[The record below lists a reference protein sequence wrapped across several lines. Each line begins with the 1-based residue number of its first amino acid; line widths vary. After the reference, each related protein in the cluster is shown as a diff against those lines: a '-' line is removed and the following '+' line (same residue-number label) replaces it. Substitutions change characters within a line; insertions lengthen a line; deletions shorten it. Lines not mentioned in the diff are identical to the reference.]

1 MAKDLNRSIK
11 IYIDSSDAMKKSK
24 DLETRMSKLRDRLQ
38 ELHAQGK
45 KDTPEYAR
53 TEKALQ
59 QLSTSYGRYQEKL
72 KETER
77 ILKNLSGATEAELL
91 SVRNQLR
98 QDLKKT
104 TRDTDEYKAK
114 LEALT
119 AVEKELANVTREMQ
133 GEMGSQAT
141 MWDRAS
147 SKLNGLKV
155 AVVGFL
161 SSIILDK
168 AVNDFATLDD
178 KFADVMKT
186 TGQTREKV
194 VAMNEEFKKIDTR
207 TTTTGLNDIAEEAGR
222 IGIAKDEVLDF
233 VKAMDIANVALGDSF
248 SGGASEIANTL
259 GKLKFLFKE
268 TQEMGVEKAYLSIAS
283 AINELGANG
292 VASEVN
298 IANFTTR
305 IGSMPAA
312 LKPSIADTLALG
324 AAFEESGIEAEV
336 ASRAYSIMLQKAST
350 DTAGFA
356 RVMKISKQEVENLIN
371 TNPVEFFLKFS
382 ESMKGMSATDTSK
395 TLKELKVNADGV
407 NKVIGAA
414 SENADRFRELLD
426 LSNASFKEGTSV
438 INEFNIKNNTFGAQ
452 LDKSKKILQD
462 YIYELGSRLA
472 PIVKDGLVAGGSLI
486 KILSTITGFL
496 FDNGKAILTVV
507 GAIAAYNAGLKLT
520 IYWETINNSL
530 QAISKMRLAEK
541 ALAQALSTGNT
552 TRAAAA
558 ERLYAASMTQS
569 NAAARAYTSVV
580 SLLSAAKYLLTGNIT
595 KARQAL
601 IAFQVVSK
609 LNPAGLMTTA
619 VLGLVAA
626 FGYLLYKTNQ
636 VVTAQKAI
644 KKATEE
650 LNGEL
655 AREQSEANKLFEALK
670 RTNPQS
676 EERKKLTEQIIEKYG
691 PYLKGLVDEKGNL
704 IDIARAQELVNT
716 KIREG
721 IALKI
726 KNAATDTIQ
735 TDGIKNQIK
744 EVEEVVSMLQKQLG
758 SSFSTEAANVVRENI
773 HKAIDKSIAEGKTG
787 VVELTNAIK
796 EVVDKESPDLNE
808 KFGFWDPKSI
818 YLQTASIASRVYQ
831 TQEELKKVEDQF
843 KGIISDATQLSS
855 IIGDDGSSVDGT
867 DFTPTVSGD
876 TKASKQKKAL
886 DLLLENLETK
896 HQERLLEIKK
906 KYQSDEIESESGY
919 KAQLFVQEQSYYTL
933 REHLLVEFLKK
944 VSDKELKSDISK
956 QIADLRVKQ
965 LDDAI
970 KHKEALEK
978 IILDANP
985 EEKEKIAYENRL
997 RDLKLFGASK
1007 EELQMKIALAETE
1020 NERNALQ
1027 KKYDAFVL
1035 LEQQHQDNL
1044 VKIRKDAKAKLK
1056 AAGEE
1061 KFEEEFADRKAQ
1073 LQQKI
1078 AEEEQALVFNKG
1090 MGIISDEQAYNTEVA
1105 LQRKRIE
1112 LLKEEAQARDSLGI
1126 KSQRVINDLQKAEL
1140 GLTNLYVNEY
1150 KRRTQQFAQYGES
1163 MGSTLGNA
1171 IGNQESLLSAF
1182 AGSALDIL
1190 FDVLSQVINA
1200 EIAKVTAVGVS
1211 AIGQTTAN
1219 QVASKGFLG
1228 IGTAAVLTGVITA
1241 AIATAKAALKGLLNN
1256 KGGSSSSIGGQSTT
1270 TQQRVVSQKASGKYD
1285 VIGEQDGKLYRDVP
1299 YAGVA
1304 TTGVVTRPTLMG
1316 EQGSELVVSHPDFLA
1331 LQKHINYPLIVNA
1344 IQDVRSGK
1352 IPQRAVGKY
1361 DELDKS
1367 PIPVNNNTVI
1377 EPALLKELIITMKEL
1392 RDKEFDFNIYEFEKW
1407 QKKANDARNLGRR
1420 R

>member
-186 TGQTREKV
+186 TGQTREEV
-194 VAMNEEFKKIDTR
+194 VVMNEEFKKIDTR

-222 IGIAKDEVLDF
+222 IDIAKDEVLDF

-356 RVMKISKQEVENLIN
+356 RVMKISKQEVEDLIN

-414 SENADRFRELLD
+414 SENTDRFRELLD
-426 LSNASFKEGTSV
+426 LSNASFKEGISV

-569 NAAARAYTSVV
+569 NAVARAYTSVV

-691 PYLKGLVDEKGNL
+691 PYLKGLVDEKGRL
-704 IDIARAQELVNT
+704 IDIANAQEIVNT
-716 KIREG
+716 KIRES
-721 IALKI
+721 ISLEI
-726 KNAATDTIQ
+726 KQSATKAIQ
-735 TDGIKNQIK
+735 TEGIKKQI
-744 EVEEVVSMLQKQLG
+744 ESVDEVVSMMQKQLG
-758 SSFSTEAANVVRENI
+758 ESFSTEAGNAVRENI
-773 HKAIDKSIAEGKTG
+773 HRAIDKSIAEGKTG
-787 VVELTNAIK
+787 MEELTKTISDVIEIEGADIR
-796 EVVDKESPDLNE
+796 E
-808 KFGFWDPKSI
+808 KTGFWDPKSLYMGI
-818 YLQTASIASRVYQ
+818 SSVASVVYQ
-831 TQEELKKVEDQF
+831 TNTEIDKVENRF
-843 KGIISDATQLSS
+843 KGLIDQSKAIKIYVPKRHD
-855 IIGDDGSSVDGT
+855 
-867 DFTPTVSGD
+867 SGD
-876 TKASKQKKAL
+876 GDGEKKKPTGDSGGDVGNKKSDRQSQDL
-886 DLLLENLETK
+886 KEIDQWLLLETNKRKQAYVEQHKDKERYEKELQDLELEAINRRLALTSLDAEKRAAIEQAFLDWKIRLHERELQSEEAKQRRKAELEKWNEEETK
-896 HQERLLEIKK
+896 AIVDAALKAVDEQSEKEVLALMENRANNLISEQVYQDQLLDIERRALEERLRINGLTE
-906 KYQSDEIESESGY
+906 
-919 KAQLFVQEQSYYTL
+919 
-933 REHLLVEFLKK
+933 
-944 VSDKELKSDISK
+944 K
-956 QIADLRVKQ
+956 QIASLRKTQ
-965 LDDAI
+965 
-970 KHKEALEK
+970 LEK
-978 IILDANP
+978 QIKDNNEAQQKAMETAKSYANVGQDFATELGNILTDSMQNAESSTADFQYNMLML
-985 EEKEKIAYENRL
+985 ALDTL
-997 RDLKLFGASK
+997 R
-1007 EELQMKIALAETE
+1007 QI
-1020 NERNALQ
+1020 
-1027 KKYDAFVL
+1027 VL
-1035 LEQQHQDNL
+1035 LATAEA
-1044 VKIRKDAKAKLK
+1044 IAKEVGSKGIAGIATG
-1056 AAGEE
+1056 AA
-1061 KFEEEFADRKAQ
+1061 AA
-1073 LQQKI
+1073 
-1078 AEEEQALVFNKG
+1078 AA
-1090 MGIISDEQAYNTEVA
+1090 
-1105 LQRKRIE
+1105 
-1112 LLKEEAQARDSLGI
+1112 
-1126 KSQRVINDLQKAEL
+1126 IN
-1140 GLTNLYVNEY
+1140 
-1150 KRRTQQFAQYGES
+1150 
-1163 MGSTLGNA
+1163 
-1171 IGNQESLLSAF
+1171 IAF
-1182 AGSALDIL
+1182 A
-1190 FDVLSQVINA
+1190 
-1200 EIAKVTAVGVS
+1200 AV
-1211 AIGQTTAN
+1211 
-1219 QVASKGFLG
+1219 
-1228 IGTAAVLTGVITA
+1228 
-1241 AIATAKAALKGLLNN
+1241 KGLI
-1256 KGGSSSSIGGQSTT
+1256 KRPSKDSSSSTTSSGSTGERVYD
-1270 TQQRVVSQKASGKYD
+1270 QRATGKYD
-1285 VIGEQDGKLYRDVP
+1285 VIGADDGKLYRNVP
-1299 YAGVA
+1299 YNGVA
-1304 TTGVVTRPTLMG
+1304 TTGIVSTPTLMG

-1331 LQKHINYPLIVNA
+1331 LRKHINYPLIVSA
-1344 IQDVRSGK
+1344 IQDVRSGR
-1352 IPQRAVGKY
+1352 IPQRADGKY
-1361 DELDKS
+1361 DKLEESAQSTPDENNVIAIIRML
-1367 PIPVNNNTVI
+1367 IPVMKQLLEAINTFNNKKLSIN
-1377 EPALLKELIITMKEL
+1377 
-1392 RDKEFDFNIYEFEKW
+1392 YFEW
-1407 QKKANDARNLGRR
+1407 EETQKKVERVRNGAKKG
-1420 R
+1420 